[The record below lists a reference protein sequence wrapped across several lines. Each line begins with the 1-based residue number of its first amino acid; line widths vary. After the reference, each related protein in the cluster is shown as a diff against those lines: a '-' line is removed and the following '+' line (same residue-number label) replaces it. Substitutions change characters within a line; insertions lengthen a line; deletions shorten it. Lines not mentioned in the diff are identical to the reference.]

1 MERGVCGRRE
11 DGIPAR
17 VCGASSS
24 SDVPEWRF
32 IDVIGKVRAA
42 SHSCLA
48 CCPKI
53 LSDRNRLLFEGENN
67 SFSTISALFLLMN

>member
-24 SDVPEWRF
+24 SDVPSG
-32 IDVIGKVRAA
+32 D
-42 SHSCLA
+42 SL
-48 CCPKI
+48 
-53 LSDRNRLLFEGENN
+53 
-67 SFSTISALFLLMN
+67 T